1 MPPLHRQVYTYSYNV
16 PRSKNG
22 ELRREW
28 TTPDREKRRAIL
40 IQCYV
45 PCSITQYVLLE
56 HDTVAHTRSSDV
68 DRDVSKET
76 SGKDGCLGKLERNKG
91 ERENGTLTWTPLVAR
106 GSGSVCRTSWDR
118 GGEQARVSEVSLC
131 VTSALSVYTVQ
142 CLSRKYEACLTRCVG
157 RRCQRRRLR
166 RG

>member
-76 SGKDGCLGKLERNKG
+76 SGKDGCLGKLERNKNGRTG
-91 ERENGTLTWTPLVAR
+91 ERDADVDAVGCEGEWKRVEGVV
-106 GSGSVCRTSWDR
+106 GSWW
-118 GGEQARVSEVSLC
+118 
-131 VTSALSVYTVQ
+131 
-142 CLSRKYEACLTRCVG
+142 
-157 RRCQRRRLR
+157 
-166 RG
+166 